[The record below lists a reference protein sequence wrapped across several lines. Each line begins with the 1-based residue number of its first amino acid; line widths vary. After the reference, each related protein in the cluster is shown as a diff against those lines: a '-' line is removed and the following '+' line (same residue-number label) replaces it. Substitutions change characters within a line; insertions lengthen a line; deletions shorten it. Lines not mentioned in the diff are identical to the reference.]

1 MAWVTKIWKCVSSL
15 EINKVLPLFSLLIV
29 SDAYIS
35 LQSFVRKYDL
45 FRDRI
50 FVFLD
55 PWYNT
60 TLMPK
65 QKFHPV
71 F

>member
-50 FVFLD
+50 LVFLD
-55 PWYNT
+55 PW
-60 TLMPK
+60 L
-65 QKFHPV
+65 
-71 F
+71 